1 MVELTGQKILIV
13 DDEVTICEILAASLQ
28 DEGCIV
34 ETAHDGVSA
43 LRALQ
48 EFKPSVMLLDV
59 WMPGDYDGLGVL
71 EQMKSLT
78 EVPKV
83 VVMSGHGTIDTA
95 VKAVKLGAW
104 DFVEK
109 PVSMEKVLIT
119 IKNIVSFSAQ
129 ENEKISL
136 LNQLRESFNI
146 AGGSAHTQQI
156 KSLVMRLGA
165 TPSAYLLK
173 GEEGVGKSLVARNIH
188 FVSKRASFPF
198 VTVNCSSLPQGLHS
212 TELWGSEGRNLGF
225 FEAAENGTLFIKNI
239 DKLDLE
245 AQEKLVELLREKD
258 SSRRHNVRVVASS
271 AVDLQSLVKEQGF
284 REDLY
289 GRISTLSIEVK
300 PLRDRKDDIPVLVE
314 HFSHEYC
321 RKAGVKIRAFQEDA
335 LKLLQNHDWDGNILE
350 LKNFVE
356 RVHIL
361 STSEKFDVYDVNYAG
376 IAPAGVQDFNGYG
389 NFREARA
396 QFEKDYLLAKIA
408 ENDGN
413 ISKTSEAI
421 GLERSYLHRKIKA
434 YGIEVD
440 AKR

>member
-1 MVELTGQKILIV
+1 MNLQGQKILIV

-28 DEGCIV
+28 DEGCEV
-34 ETAHDGVSA
+34 KTAHDGVSA
-43 LRALQ
+43 LQVLKD
-48 EFKPSVMLLDV
+48 FKPTVMLLDV
-59 WMPGDYDGLGVL
+59 WMPGDLDGLGVL
-71 EQMKSLT
+71 GEMQNLT

-119 IKNIVSFSAQ
+119 IKNIVSYSMQ

-136 LNQLRESFNI
+136 LNQLRESFVI
-146 AGGSAHTQQI
+146 AGESAHAQQI
-156 KSLVMRLGA
+156 KYLVMRLGA
-165 TPSAYLLK
+165 TQSAYLLK
-173 GEEGVGKSLVARNIH
+173 GEEGVGKGLVARNIH
-188 FVSKRASFPF
+188 YVSQRAGLPF
-198 VTVNCSSLPQGLHS
+198 VTVNGRSLPQGLHS
-212 TELWGSEGRNLGF
+212 TELWGSDGNIGF
-225 FEAAENGTLFIKNI
+225 FQAAQGGTLFIKNI
-239 DKLDLE
+239 ECLDGASQAKLAD
-245 AQEKLVELLREKD
+245 LLREKE
-258 SSRRHNVRVVASS
+258 SSREYNVRVVASTTM
-271 AVDLQSLVKEQGF
+271 DLPALVKAGKF

-289 GRISTLSIEVK
+289 GRISTLSIEIK
-300 PLRDRKDDIPVLVE
+300 PLRERKEDVPVLVDY
-314 HFSHEYC
+314 FSQEYC
-321 RKAGVKIRAFQEDA
+321 RKAGLKMRSFQEDA
-335 LKLLQNHDWDGNILE
+335 LNVLSAHDWPGNILE

-361 STSEKFDVYDVNYAG
+361 STSDQFDVYDVNYAG
-376 IAPAGVQDFNGYG
+376 ISLSGGQDFNGYG